1 MRTYQLDALR
11 SCQGYFGILSRSSC
25 FVPVT
30 VSLLFTCHLA
40 VSHYSTPMEYL
51 EYDEEQGDDLFGSDS
66 EANAKAGSSTQLPTF
81 NSAKP
86 LNQGGIPLVG
96 SLKGKEKARAKD
108 PQDRLD
114 ELRFMRMYKSP
125 VHTGKGPRSLKE
137 ITQDGQL
144 SGPMRHW
151 VQR

>member
-1 MRTYQLDALR
+1 
-11 SCQGYFGILSRSSC
+11 
-25 FVPVT
+25 
-30 VSLLFTCHLA
+30 
-40 VSHYSTPMEYL
+40 MEYL
-51 EYDEEQGDDLFGSDS
+51 EYDEEDGDNLFGSES
-66 EANAKAGSSTQLPTF
+66 EDNAKAGPSTLSTS

-86 LNQGGIPLVG
+86 LNQGGVPLVG

-114 ELRFMRMYKSP
+114 ELRFMRMYKAP

-137 ITQDGQL
+137 ITQDGEL
-144 SGPMRHW
+144 SGPMRHH

>member
-1 MRTYQLDALR
+1 
-11 SCQGYFGILSRSSC
+11 
-25 FVPVT
+25 
-30 VSLLFTCHLA
+30 VSPIA
-40 VSHYSTPMEYL
+40 APMEYL
-51 EYDEEQGDDLFGSDS
+51 EYDEEDGDNLFGSDS
-66 EANAKAGSSTQLPTF
+66 EDNAKAGPSTLPTS

-114 ELRFMRMYKSP
+114 ELRFMRMYKAP

-137 ITQDGQL
+137 ITQDGEL
-144 SGPMRHW
+144 SGPKRHR

>member
-1 MRTYQLDALR
+1 
-11 SCQGYFGILSRSSC
+11 
-25 FVPVT
+25 
-30 VSLLFTCHLA
+30 
-40 VSHYSTPMEYL
+40 MEYL
-51 EYDEEQGDDLFGSDS
+51 EYDEEDGDNLFGSES
-66 EANAKAGSSTQLPTF
+66 EDNVKAGPSTLPTF

-96 SLKGKEKARAKD
+96 SLKGKERARAKD

-137 ITQDGQL
+137 ITQDGEFSCPTPPTCTRLMFQCSSITHL
-144 SGPMRHW
+144 GSGMLERWSIDWWHSW
-151 VQR
+151 